1 MKKRKSMRVFP
12 VLAFVFIFC
21 MAAVTTAG
29 AKESS
34 PTGKKSPPLAEQ
46 QKARYVS
53 IPEKPSVTKH
63 QVTVNGKKIA
73 YTATAGFMPFYDK
86 KGEQKA
92 SFFYVAYVKEG
103 ASSPTSRPLTFCYN
117 GGPGSASIWLHI
129 AALGPRTVS
138 LGDGIHIPDPPYG
151 VKDNPNTLLDLTDLV
166 FIDPVG
172 TGFSRA
178 IPREDF
184 KKFWGV
190 AQDVESVGQ
199 FIRTYVTE
207 NGRWESPVFIAGES
221 YGGIRTAGLSS
232 YVQDMGLYP
241 AGLIFISPAL
251 TYATMMSQV
260 GLDVP
265 HILSISEMATAAWY
279 HHKIDPRFQK
289 MPLDELL
296 VKVRAWSSG
305 EYARALWEGNTLSP
319 GNRRDIARQLSEYTS
334 MPVDLI
340 LSYNLRVPML
350 TFMSHL
356 LQNERK
362 AVSYYDS
369 RVTGPCINSTFEDD
383 PLVNNISGPIAAAF
397 NAYLKGELKFTT
409 LAEYDTINVNAEPSW
424 DWGSGARSRGAE
436 DPKMGYP
443 ETVTDLARAL
453 RNNELLRVFVGIG
466 MFDLACVHDAT
477 IYALNHLDIPRER
490 LDNIHIFTYPAGH
503 MMYTYPIA
511 HKKLKSDLSGFYAR
525 VLKGGKKKQ

>member
-1 MKKRKSMRVFP
+1 MKKRKSARVFA
-12 VLAFVFIFC
+12 VLVFVFIFC
-21 MAAVTTAG
+21 MAAVTTVG
-29 AKESS
+29 AKQSS
-34 PTGKKSPPLAEQ
+34 ADKQSLPPLAER

-53 IPEKPSVTKH
+53 VPEKPSITKH

-73 YTATAGFMPFYDK
+73 YTATAGFMPFYDR

-103 ASSPTSRPLTFCYN
+103 ISKQARRPLTFCYN
-117 GGPGSASIWLHI
+117 GGPGSSSIWLHI
-129 AALGPRTVS
+129 AAFGPRTVW
-138 LGDGIHIPDPPYG
+138 LGDGIHIPNPPYG
-151 VKDNPNTLLDLTDLV
+151 VRDNPNTLLDLTDLV

-172 TGFSRA
+172 TGFSQA
-178 IPREDF
+178 IPRDDF

-190 AQDVESVGQ
+190 AQDIESVGQ
-199 FIRTYVTE
+199 FIRNYVTE
-207 NGRWESPVFIAGES
+207 NGRRKSPVFIAGES

-265 HILSISEMATAAWY
+265 HILGISEMATAAWY

-289 MPLDELL
+289 MPLDDFLA
-296 VKVRAWSSG
+296 KVRAWSSDG
-305 EYARALWEGNTLSP
+305 YARALWKGNTLSP
-319 GNRRDIARQLSEYTS
+319 VNRRDIARQLSQYTS

-356 LQNERK
+356 LQDERK

-369 RVTGPCINSTFEDD
+369 RVTGPCINSVFEDD
-383 PLVNNISGPIAAAF
+383 PLMNNISGPVATAF

-409 LAEYDTINVNAEPSW
+409 LAEYDRLNVEVEPLW
-424 DWGSGARSRGAE
+424 DWGSGARSEGAE

-443 ETVTDLARAL
+443 ETVTNLARAL
-453 RNNELLRVFVGIG
+453 RNNELLQVFVGMG

-490 LDNIHIFTYPAGH
+490 LENIHTFTYPAGH
-503 MMYTYPIA
+503 MMYTYPVA
-511 HKKLKSDLSGFYAR
+511 HKKLKNDLSGFYAR
-525 VLKGGKKKQ
+525 VLKREKEK